1 MMGNLNYS
9 TVNPDYLFYTLE
21 KKIDLGVFKTKE
33 DLLNEINRLNEFYKK
48 NGNDLSIYSEKIE
61 KLLKKFDEKNNSS
74 LDFSAL
80 KEHTLDNG
88 QEEATMKING
98 ENVTIINENANK
110 SIKEEISDLNNKNL
124 AQNLNNANNT
134 LEDSFNSL
142 KKFTHNEDRM
152 TSFGNIDSAPDMKDV
167 SEKTNIL
174 KKYAETNHIVNPEF
188 SRDGKMRDEDGN
200 VYEVIYFA
208 DGSSKINITAS
219 KSYNGNVE
227 TNESAKTVSEYSKE
241 ETMEKASLN
250 QNGSILSLT
259 EFITYLAENY
269 ENIDEILK
277 NYNIDENQKEVY
289 KNLAYE
295 EYLKME
301 EAKEMDYRMK
311 QEEKPKVYE
320 KQIKEGRNGFVN
332 AFLITII
339 TTLFGGLCL
348 TYMISSIIETIG

>member
-1 MMGNLNYS
+1 MIGNLNYNS
-9 TVNPDYLFYTLE
+9 VNPEYLFYTLE
-21 KKIDLGVFKTKE
+21 KKIDIGVFKTKE
-33 DLLNEINRLNEFYKK
+33 DLINEINRLNTFYKN
-48 NGNDLSIYSEKIE
+48 NGLDLSTYSEKIE
-61 KLLKKFDEKNNSS
+61 KLLKKFDEKKGSS
-74 LDFSAL
+74 IDFSAL

-88 QEEATMKING
+88 KTEATMKING
-98 ENVTIINENANK
+98 ENATIINENTNK

-124 AQNLNNANNT
+124 AQNLNNSNNT

-142 KKFTHNEDRM
+142 KNFTHNEDRM
-152 TSFGNIDSAPDMKDV
+152 TSFGNIDSSPDMKDV

-174 KKYAETNHIVNPEF
+174 NEYAAANHIVNPEF

-200 VYEVIYFA
+200 IYEVIYFA
-208 DGSSKINITAS
+208 DGSSKINITAT
-219 KSYNGNVE
+219 KNYNGNDE
-227 TNESAKTVSEYSKE
+227 TNESARTVSEYSSD

-250 QNGSILSLT
+250 QNDSILNLT
-259 EFITYLAENY
+259 EFVTYLAENY
-269 ENIDEILK
+269 EDIDEILTR
-277 NYNIDENQKEVY
+277 YNIDENQKEVY

-295 EYLKME
+295 EYLKMK

-320 KQIKEGRNGFVN
+320 YKQKEGRNGFVN